1 MEESP
6 QYPGAQLQG
15 DPKVYTNLHTSTH
28 THTTLKMI
36 KLNLY
41 NQKGVSKGDPEELI
55 LDS

>member
-15 DPKVYTNLHTSTH
+15 DPKYTQTCTQAH
-28 THTTLKMI
+28 THRALKMI
-36 KLNLY
+36 KINLY